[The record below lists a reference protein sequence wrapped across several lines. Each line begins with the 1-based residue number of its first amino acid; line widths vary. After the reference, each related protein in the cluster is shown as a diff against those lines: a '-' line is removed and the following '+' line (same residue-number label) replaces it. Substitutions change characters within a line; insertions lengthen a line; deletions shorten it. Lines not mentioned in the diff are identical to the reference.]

1 MIEEIYNLRKKN
13 IKLLEELSNSKKE
26 LLHLQNQTLED
37 QQDTLHSI
45 IEVLDILDNTGNNDN
60 AKIILE
66 KLLEKHQV
74 KRIAIPSLMVSG
86 MCESIPPVDFK
97 FNHKVKKIL
106 KSGYMKGDEIFRPF
120 LVEVE

>member
-60 AKIILE
+60 TKIILE

-86 MCESIPPVDFK
+86 MCESIPPVDYK
-97 FNHKVKKIL
+97 FNHKIKKIL